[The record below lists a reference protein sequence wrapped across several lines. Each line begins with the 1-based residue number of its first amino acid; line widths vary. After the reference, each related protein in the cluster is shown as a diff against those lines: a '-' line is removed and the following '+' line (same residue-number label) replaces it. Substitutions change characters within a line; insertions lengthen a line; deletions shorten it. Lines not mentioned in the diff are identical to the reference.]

1 MQSNESID
9 YKLILI
15 AHIICADQQIHSDEA
30 KALHELAEQVNA
42 NQQTIDET
50 EKIFSQ
56 DKYLISVEDAA
67 KKIKP
72 NERSESIRQVLAI
85 AYVDGFFS
93 PLEREMAEKI
103 GDIFGCSEQLQD
115 IIEAAEEFRASCVN
129 DDGSENESS
138 KLSLGA
144 VILKGAESLLSRSLV
159 QKLGQIAPESI
170 GRKIEKLQREILL
183 SGEEYDD
190 AIKQCGDIAK
200 EDYHFSEKSLNRTL
214 ESLDKLKSNIQK
226 RLLIV
231 QNQSSG
237 KGTSSSAKEVF
248 ALLEETRKALTT
260 EIIKEIELLRESLK
274 AKQRALNHFSIAFM
288 GKTKA
293 GKSTLHA
300 IVTGGGWEAIG
311 VGKQRTTRYNRVY
324 EWKNIRIIDTPG
336 IGAPEDGGR
345 TDEEV
350 AQSVIDESDVICYVV
365 TNDSIQ
371 ETEFGFLKSLKEKTK
386 PLIVLLNV
394 KNNLRDS
401 RRLQHF
407 LSDPN
412 KPFILEGKSG
422 LGGHVE
428 RIRRYAQQHYANNYF
443 DVIPSM
449 LLAAQ
454 MSREPENEKIKDKL
468 LEASRIKDFLDS
480 IRASL
485 VEYGTI
491 RRSQTLLGSTVG
503 TVEKPHKWLA
513 KELQTYQK
521 LLESLRE
528 KRRTVLRKVKLAEQD
543 ALLGLENQIG
553 EVFQDVS
560 NNTVTSFARDNWK
573 ADQPTMNKNWEKKLK
588 DIHFS
593 ERISNAY
600 QEVGGKFKREVSEI
614 LEELGRELQI
624 VSELSGGS
632 FKFASHDTDGSM
644 KLGMKIGGSLL
655 VIAASFMAFFAPL
668 APFAI
673 AIGLIGTA
681 IAWAADI
688 FKSEDQKRRE
698 AVGKITSSLR
708 DQLETQQAQVSKNTK
723 DDFIKSCRQTERDID
738 QYFEELIAGVEAI
751 TTELRTS
758 QVQIQG
764 TANYLN
770 RAYAKRLIDYCLK
783 QYNPLTDVG
792 ISQAIF
798 KVERQFGQSINIQTN
813 SNIKISKKLQE
824 DLKRILQEDV
834 TIQAVNTKSK

>member
-1 MQSNESID
+1 MPSNESID
-9 YKLILI
+9 YKLVLI

-56 DKYLISVEDAA
+56 DKHLISVEDAA

-93 PLEREMAEKI
+93 PLEREMVEKI
-103 GDIFGCSEQLQD
+103 ADIFGCSQQLQD
-115 IIEAAEEFRASCVN
+115 IIEAAEEFRANCVN

-144 VILKGAESLLSRSLV
+144 VILKGAESLLSRSIV
-159 QKLGQIAPESI
+159 QKLGQIAPENI

-183 SGEEYDD
+183 SGEEYDS
-190 AIKQCGDIAK
+190 AIKQCGDIAR
-200 EDYHFSEKSLNRTL
+200 EDYQFSELSLNRTL
-214 ESLDKLKSNIQK
+214 QSLDKLKINIQK
-226 RLLIV
+226 RLSVV
-231 QNQSSG
+231 QHQSSG

-371 ETEFGFLKSLKEKTK
+371 ETEFSFLKSLKEKTK
-386 PLIVLLNV
+386 PLIILLNV

-407 LSDPN
+407 LSDPD
-412 KPFILEGKSG
+412 KPFTQEGKSS
-422 LGGHVE
+422 LKGHIE
-428 RIRRYAQQHYANNYF
+428 RIRRYAQEHYANNYF

-468 LEASRIKDFLDS
+468 FEASRIKDFLDS
-480 IRASL
+480 IRVSL

-503 TVEKPHKWLA
+503 TVEKPHKWLT
-513 KELQTYQK
+513 KEVQKYQEM
-521 LLESLRE
+521 LESLRIN
-528 KRRTVLRKVKLAEQD
+528 RRKVLGKVKLAEQD

-560 NNTVTSFARDNWK
+560 NNAVTSFAKDNWK
-573 ADQPTMNKNWEKKLK
+573 SDQPTMNKNWEKKLK
-588 DIHFS
+588 DIRFS
-593 ERISNAY
+593 ERIGNAY
-600 QEVGGKFKREVSEI
+600 QKVGEEFKKEASEI
-614 LEELGRELQI
+614 LEELGRELQL
-624 VSELSGGS
+624 VADLSDGS
-632 FKFASHDTDGSM
+632 FKFDKHDIDGSV
-644 KLGMKIGGSLL
+644 KSYLKWGGI
-655 VIAASFMAFFAPL
+655 IAGIATGIMLFTPL
-668 APFAI
+668 APFAL
-673 AIGLIGTA
+673 AVGLIGSA
-681 IAWAADI
+681 MGIISNW
-688 FKSEDQKRRE
+688 FKSEDEKRRE
-698 AVGKITSSLR
+698 AAAKITSSLR
-708 DQLETQQAQVSKNTK
+708 SQLEIQQTQFAKKAK
-723 DDFIKSCRQTERDID
+723 DDFSKSCRQTERDID

-751 TTELRTS
+751 TSELRTS

-770 RAYAKRLIDYCLK
+770 RAYAKRIIDYCLK
-783 QYNPLTDVG
+783 QYNPLTDSG
-792 ISQAIF
+792 ISQTIF
-798 KVERQFGQSINIQTN
+798 KVERQFGQSINIQTK

-834 TIQAVNTKSK
+834 TIQTVNTQSK

>member
-1 MQSNESID
+1 M
-9 YKLILI
+9 
-15 AHIICADQQIHSDEA
+15 ICADQQIHSDEA
-30 KALHELAEQVNA
+30 KALHELSEQVNA

-67 KKIKP
+67 KKIRP

-93 PLEREMAEKI
+93 PLEREMVVKVA
-103 GDIFGCSEQLQD
+103 DIFGCSQQLQE
-115 IIEAAEEFRASCVN
+115 IIEAAEEFRSSCVN

-144 VILKGAESLLSRSLV
+144 VILKGAESVLSRSIV

-183 SGEEYDD
+183 SGEEYDA

-200 EDYHFSEKSLNRTL
+200 EDYQFSELSLNRTL
-214 ESLDKLKSNIQK
+214 ESLDKLKINIQK

-231 QNQSSG
+231 QKQSSG

-260 EIIKEIELLRESLK
+260 EIINEIELLRESLK

-336 IGAPEDGGR
+336 IGAPEEGGR

-407 LSDPN
+407 LSDPD
-412 KPFILEGKSG
+412 KPFTQEGKSS
-422 LGGHVE
+422 LKGHIE
-428 RIRRYAQQHYANNYF
+428 RIRRYAQEHYANNYF

-454 MSREPENEKIKDKL
+454 MSRESEHEKIKDKL
-468 LEASRIKDFLDS
+468 FEASRIKDFLDS
-480 IRASL
+480 IRVSL

-503 TVEKPHKWLA
+503 TVEKPYKWLT
-513 KELQTYQK
+513 KESQTYQQ
-521 LLESLRE
+521 LLENLRE
-528 KRRTVLRKVKLAEQD
+528 KRRTILGKVKSEEQH
-543 ALLGLENQIG
+543 ALLELENQIR

-560 NNTVTSFARDNWK
+560 NSAVTSFARDNWK
-573 ADQPTMNKNWEKKLK
+573 VDQPTMVKNWEKKLK
-588 DIHFS
+588 DIRFS
-593 ERISNAY
+593 ERIGNAY
-600 QEVGGKFKREVSEI
+600 QKVGEEFKKKVSEI
-614 LEELGRELQI
+614 LEELGRELQL
-624 VSELSGGS
+624 VADLSGGS
-632 FKFASHDTDGSM
+632 FKFDKYDTDGSTETYL
-644 KLGMKIGGSLL
+644 KTGGILLGIASSVLL
-655 VIAASFMAFFAPL
+655 FTPL
-668 APFAI
+668 APFAL
-673 AIGLIGTA
+673 ASGLIG
-681 IAWAADI
+681 AAMGMI
-688 FKSEDQKRRE
+688 GGWFKTDEERQRE
-698 AVGKITSSLR
+698 AAAKITDLLR
-708 DQLETQQAQVSKNTK
+708 SQLKTQQVQIVKQAR
-723 DDFIKSCRQTERDID
+723 DDFSKSCRQTERDID

-751 TTELRTS
+751 TSELRTS

-764 TANYLN
+764 TTNYLN
-770 RAYAKRLIDYCLK
+770 CAYAKRIIDYCLK
-783 QYNPLTDVG
+783 QYNPLTNAG
-792 ISQAIF
+792 ISQIIF
-798 KVERQFGQSINIQTN
+798 KVERQFGQSMNIQTK

-834 TIQAVNTKSK
+834 TIQTVNTQLK

>member
-1 MQSNESID
+1 MASSESID

-56 DKYLISVEDAA
+56 DKHLISVEDAA
-67 KKIKP
+67 KRINP
-72 NERSESIRQVLAI
+72 HERDESIRQVLAI
-85 AYVDGFFS
+85 AYIDRFFS
-93 PLEREMAEKI
+93 PLEREMVEKI
-103 GDIFGCSEQLQD
+103 ADIFGCSKELQD

-129 DDGSENESS
+129 DNGSENESS

-144 VILKGAESLLSRSLV
+144 IILKGAESLLSRSIV
-159 QKLGQIAPESI
+159 QKLGQIAPENI

-183 SGEEYDD
+183 SGEEYDA
-190 AIKQCGDIAK
+190 AIKQCGDIAR
-200 EDYHFSEKSLNRTL
+200 EDYQFSELSLNRTL

-231 QNQSSG
+231 QKQSSG

-300 IVTGGGWEAIG
+300 IVTDGGWEAIG

-336 IGAPEDGGR
+336 IGAPEEGGR

-371 ETEFGFLKSLKEKTK
+371 ATEFGFLKSLKEKTK

-412 KPFILEGKSG
+412 KSFTLEGQSG
-422 LGGHVE
+422 LGGHIE
-428 RIRRYAQQHYANNYF
+428 RIRRFAQQYYANDYF
-443 DVIPSM
+443 DIIPSM

-468 LEASRIKDFLDS
+468 FEASRIKDFLDS
-480 IRASL
+480 IRVSL

-503 TVEKPHKWLA
+503 TVEKPYKWLT
-513 KELQTYQK
+513 KESQTYQK
-521 LLESLRE
+521 LLENLRE
-528 KRRTVLRKVKLAEQD
+528 KRRTVLGKVKSEEQH
-543 ALLGLENQIG
+543 ALLDLENQIG

-560 NNTVTSFARDNWK
+560 NNAVTSFARDNWK
-573 ADQPTMNKNWEKKLK
+573 ADQSAMNKNWEKKLK
-588 DIHFS
+588 DIRFS

-600 QEVGGKFKREVSEI
+600 QEVGGKFKQEVSEI

-655 VIAASFMAFFAPL
+655 VVAATFMAFFAPL

-688 FKSEDQKRRE
+688 FKLEDQKRRE
-698 AVGKITSSLR
+698 AAAKITSSLR
-708 DQLETQQAQVSKNTK
+708 SQLETQQTQVAKKAK
-723 DDFIKSCRQTERDID
+723 DDFSKSCRQTERDID

-758 QVQIQG
+758 QRQIQV

-770 RAYAKRLIDYCLK
+770 CAYAKRIIDYCLK
-783 QYNPLTDVG
+783 QYNPLTDAG
-792 ISQAIF
+792 ISQTIS
-798 KVERQFGQSINIQTN
+798 KVERQFGQSINIQTK

-834 TIQAVNTKSK
+834 TIQTVNTKSK